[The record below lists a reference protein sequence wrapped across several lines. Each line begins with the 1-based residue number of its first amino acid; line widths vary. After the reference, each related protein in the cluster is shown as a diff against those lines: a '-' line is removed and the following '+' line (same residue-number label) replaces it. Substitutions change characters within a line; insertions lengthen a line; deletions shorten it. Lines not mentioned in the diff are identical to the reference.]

1 MKKKIVTVLFT
12 SALALS
18 ITACSGNSASDS
30 TDEPQASEE
39 TIQEDES
46 EESDETQDESELSQ
60 SEWMEQHAGDYED
73 GYEVVDAINIDSGDT
88 KLEYVSNEEY
98 VLESGGEILLVNFT
112 FSNVSA
118 GTTNLDSQYNFKAF
132 QDGVEVTVYSS
143 LYDEIEGD
151 SNRRKEIL
159 DGASIDVSIGI
170 APDNWESP
178 VKLRVDD
185 SMMYDDAENM
195 GYTFQQ
201 QEIDLQ

>member
-1 MKKKIVTVLFT
+1 MKKKVITALLASLF
-12 SALALS
+12 ALS
-18 ITACSGNSASDS
+18 ITACGSSTTSDNVNES
-30 TDEPQASEE
+30 QTSEDDV
-39 TIQEDES
+39 QEDES
-46 EESDETQDESELSQ
+46 IDSNDAQDESELSQ
-60 SEWMEQHAGDYED
+60 SEWMEQHANDAED
-73 GYEVVDAINIDSGDT
+73 GYEVVDSINIDSGDT
-88 KLEYVSNEEY
+88 KLEYLSNEKCT
-98 VLESGGEILLVNFT
+98 LESGEEVLLVNFIFT
-112 FSNVSA
+112 NVSA

-178 VKLRVDD
+178 VRLRVDD

-195 GYTFQQ
+195 GHTFQQ